1 MIAALFL
8 GAGLNQLAWIT
19 LSFAAIGAVLRAIAA
34 TIICPQLSF
43 SFSLAN
49 RKMARELLR
58 FGVKTILIGVPSV
71 IAIQGIALMV
81 GIMLGPAALAVLT
94 RPIAITRHIGTLNR
108 KYTHMLIGVAGGLAG
123 SGRKDEVAQLLISA
137 GRTSFLLVLPMYLTL
152 GVFGEHIVRFW
163 MGPAYIQPQVAAI
176 LAASFVLPA
185 VGLSATHT
193 LAGLNH
199 HGKIAAVALL
209 VAVTM
214 TLMSISAFVITGVT
228 LETAAAALGISICVS
243 TGVVPIVMS
252 CRQLGV
258 SLSDYVRGAMLFPAV
273 LGSVLLI
280 VFLGIRGLLG
290 SSYWALFAALIVGT
304 LTFAPVYWK
313 YVLDDYVRSAIGSR
327 VYFLRQMDEEL

>member
-1 MIAALFL
+1 
-8 GAGLNQLAWIT
+8 
-19 LSFAAIGAVLRAIAA
+19 
-34 TIICPQLSF
+34 
-43 SFSLAN
+43 
-49 RKMARELLR
+49 
-58 FGVKTILIGVPSV
+58 
-71 IAIQGIALMV
+71 
-81 GIMLGPAALAVLT
+81 
-94 RPIAITRHIGTLNR
+94 
-108 KYTHMLIGVAGGLAG
+108 MLIGVAGGLAG